1 MEEEDQKFRMGLD
14 YFVICLSGLGL
25 SLPKQKQTP
34 TTKSNSNKCI
44 LLVIQIAVGALPYK
58 TARLPACLLALACQD
73 MTLVDDFLRMG
84 HTGS

>member
-1 MEEEDQKFRMGLD
+1 MVQYCNPGIWEMEEEDQKFRMGLD

-25 SLPKQKQTP
+25 RLPKQKQTP

-58 TARLPACLLALACQD
+58 QHGFLPA
-73 MTLVDDFLRMG
+73 F
-84 HTGS
+84 